1 MQGLLDILRRFY
13 QKKHSRFIL
22 CNKQQKKEEEDEEE
36 ASEGSEV
43 AVYDDDTCPKG
54 LLRVSRGCYSRLER
68 LSSKSPLHTPTG
80 PPEDVVYYDDTRL
93 EAQEQWRRHRRLS
106 SRQESGAP

>member
-43 AVYDDDTCPKG
+43 AVYDDDT
-54 LLRVSRGCYSRLER
+54 
-68 LSSKSPLHTPTG
+68 
-80 PPEDVVYYDDTRL
+80 
-93 EAQEQWRRHRRLS
+93 
-106 SRQESGAP
+106 